1 MNANSIGRRAVLHFI
16 ATGAIALS
24 GSPFVARAAE
34 QTPRAN
40 PSSSFAVTTPIHVRS
55 VTLRVRDLNRMTG
68 FYREVI
74 GLDLLARDVAK
85 SELGKDGAL
94 LLTLLAKP
102 DDQPDDKVSAGLY
115 HTAFLMP
122 DRRTLGAWLIHAYLN
137 GAPFT
142 GFADHL
148 VSEALYLDDPEG
160 NGIEVYADRS
170 PMQWTWD
177 KGGVVM
183 ATEQLDMDGLVAG
196 LPRTPTPNYSA
207 PSGLRIGH
215 IHMRVGDVAAARDF
229 YVGAAGLDL
238 TRLLPDSSAAFFA
251 NGRYHHHVGSNIWQ
265 SRGAGKRPEA
275 MSGLDEAVFACAPEL
290 MDGLRERLNS
300 RGLDHR
306 EEGDTV
312 ETLDPWG
319 SRIRFVVA

>member
-1 MNANSIGRRAVLHFI
+1 MNANRIGRRALLHFI
-16 ATGAIALS
+16 TTGAIVLS
-24 GSPFVARAAE
+24 GGPFAARAGEKTLA
-34 QTPRAN
+34 AA
-40 PSSSFAVTTPIHVRS
+40 PSKSFAVTTPIHVRS
-55 VTLRVRDLNRMTG
+55 VTLRVRDLDRMTRY
-68 FYREVI
+68 YREVI
-74 GLDLLARDVAK
+74 GLDLLARDAGK
-85 SELGKDGAL
+85 SELGKDDTL
-94 LLTLLAKP
+94 LLTLLARP
-102 DDQPDDKVSAGLY
+102 DDRPDDKVSAGLY

-122 DRRTLGAWLIHAYLN
+122 DRRALGAWLIHAYIS
-137 GAPFT
+137 GAAFT

-183 ATEQLDMDGLVAG
+183 ATEELDMDGLVAG
-196 LPRTPTPNYSA
+196 LPRTLTPNYSA

-215 IHMRVGDVAAARDF
+215 IHMRVGDVAAAQDF
-229 YVGAAGLDL
+229 YIGAAGLDL

-265 SRGAGKRPEA
+265 SNGAGKRPEG
-275 MSGLDEAVFACAPEL
+275 MSGLDETVFACAPDL
-290 MDGLRERLNS
+290 MDGLRGRLKA
-300 RGLDHR
+300 RGLDHA
-306 EEGDTV
+306 ETGGGVD
-312 ETLDPWG
+312 TLDPWG